1 MQTAP
6 EPGKDRPGQ
15 HALRDPK
22 PRIGHAPTIY
32 QARLA
37 SDLLRE
43 SGNSLAEL
51 AAKLRKGA
59 LADGRNGTPRHV
71 TEGRLATAEAHDDHA
86 GELFALADWIER
98 SATTGG

>member
-51 AAKLRKGA
+51 AARA
-59 LADGRNGTPRHV
+59 AQGRARRRAQRHTPTRHRRA
-71 TEGRLATAEAHDDHA
+71 TATAEAHDDHA